1 MVLSWIDSGYEFS
14 HNWIDKYNH
23 HLQYQKAIEENY
35 INEYQQSLLLVKMQT
50 LNITAEAN
58 KQIINEMISNKDEEG
73 LTKLLYIQI
82 SINKKRM
89 ELAQQLGMV
98 IIPK

>member
-1 MVLSWIDSGYEFS
+1 
-14 HNWIDKYNH
+14 
-23 HLQYQKAIEENY
+23 
-35 INEYQQSLLLVKMQT
+35 MQT